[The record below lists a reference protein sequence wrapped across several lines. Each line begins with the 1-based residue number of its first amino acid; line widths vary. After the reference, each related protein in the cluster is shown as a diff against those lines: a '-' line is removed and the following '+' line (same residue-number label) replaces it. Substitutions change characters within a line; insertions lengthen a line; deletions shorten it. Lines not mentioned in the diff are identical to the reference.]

1 MKFRLSSPMLHWNP
15 SCWGWQWFLSCQI
28 PGGFLNHQQ
37 PWAQLFMSSF
47 WKHIFYLAWVTLLLP
62 YFLCSCLGK
71 AMTVSSHSSWLAP
84 SLLDLKNLRSAPGL
98 SPLVVSSIF
107 LCSLLSDLSHYH
119 GFKYLY
125 LGGSEF
131 IFSAFYFSL
140 GSRCVCLTLFST
152 SPLGCL
158 QSNFKFNSF
167 KIEFLIFF
175 SPTVLTLIF
184 INGTA
189 IHSARAKLLQL
200 CVTHCDSMDCSPLGS
215 SVYGILQARILEW
228 VCHALL
234 QGIFLTQGR
243 NPRLLFLLHCS
254 DQILGVILDVYLAH
268 RPHINQK
275 ISLYQKIIFNL
286 KIELEYNQFIM
297 FTITFLVQDCHS
309 DSQLVSLLL
318 ILPTAKSTAPGN
330 LIKNVNQVMEVTF
343 LLKIL

>member
-1 MKFRLSSPMLHWNP
+1 MRMSLKSSACM
-15 SCWGWQWFLSCQI
+15 
-28 PGGFLNHQQ
+28 
-37 PWAQLFMSSF
+37 
-47 WKHIFYLAWVTLLLP
+47 
-62 YFLCSCLGK
+62 
-71 AMTVSSHSSWLAP
+71 
-84 SLLDLKNLRSAPGL
+84 
-98 SPLVVSSIF
+98 
-107 LCSLLSDLSHYH
+107 LSH
-119 GFKYLY
+119 LC
-125 LGGSEF
+125 
-131 IFSAFYFSL
+131 A
-140 GSRCVCLTLFST
+140 TL
-152 SPLGCL
+152 
-158 QSNFKFNSF
+158 
-167 KIEFLIFF
+167 
-175 SPTVLTLIF
+175 
-184 INGTA
+184 
-189 IHSARAKLLQL
+189 
-200 CVTHCDSMDCSPLGS
+200 CDAMDCSRPGS
-215 SVYGILQARILEW
+215 SVHGILQARILEW